1 MTTKEKKDNV
11 DKATIMNGLANKGE
25 VLRCTYGE
33 NDKFYTRKGI
43 AKSGGHAG
51 GHGGSGMIIK
61 TMRNKGSIKKEKD
74 NEL

>member
-1 MTTKEKKDNV
+1 MTTKKKKDNV

-25 VLRCTYGE
+25 VLRCTQGE
-33 NDKFYTRKGI
+33 NDKFYTRKGT
-43 AKSGGHAG
+43 AKTG

-61 TMRNKGSIKKEKD
+61 TMCNKGSIKKEKD